1 MKFGLQLATSLYQ
14 EWRFYYID
22 YDELKRQLKQGL
34 KNDGGFTEQKEAAF
48 VETLE
53 RELEKVSAFRNI
65 KGDELTRRV
74 QHAEAVVDSIL
85 SAEEAADESRFA
97 RVEEEI
103 RRITMEVT
111 ELSKYIR
118 LNYSGFLKILKKH
131 DKHTDFMLKPT
142 FMVRMNARS
151 FYKQSFDQQIIRLS
165 KLFDTIRTGGKRSQ
179 ENAAAGATQ
188 QNFVRRT
195 TKYWVHPDNVTEVK
209 CIILKY
215 LPVLVFS
222 AKGKKEPDPA
232 ITSIYFDNDSFD
244 LYLGRLE
251 KTEGAEAIRLRWYGN
266 MDQTEIFVERKTHR
280 EDWTGEQSV
289 KSRFPIKEKYV
300 NDYLAGKYDYEQS
313 VQKMRTKG
321 GKDEKELS
329 HLAELS
335 REVYQSVSQKSLH
348 PAVRTFYNRTAFQ
361 LPGDARVRI
370 SLDTELTMIREDN
383 EDRPRSGNNW
393 RRMDVGTTAP
403 FDNIPAEDV
412 CAFPYAVLEVK
423 LQTQA
428 GAEAPKWVDELIN
441 SHLVEEVPKFS
452 KFIHGVA
459 TLLENRVSLLP
470 FWLPQMDKDIR
481 KPAPS
486 DWRSLEWSSVGAP
499 SSRESSMERGR
510 NGRSLST
517 RGSVRTRDPDLDS
530 VEVIVE
536 QPDEE
541 EPDSDERHP
550 LLKISGAAPSSSSSK
565 RTSRVAND
573 KKERPST
580 WSGGFGNLF
589 KQQMASTNGQGS
601 SSSRGAS
608 PTPGGAAVARK
619 RIALPVRVEPKVFFA
634 NERTFLSW
642 LHFCIVLG
650 GLALGLLNFGD
661 RVGQI
666 SGLVF
671 TLVAMLFMV
680 YALFLYQ
687 WRAHKIRNRDA
698 GPYDDRVGPTVLVI
712 VLFFAVMIN
721 FWLKFGE
728 Q

>member
-1 MKFGLQLATSLYQ
+1 MKFGLQLANSLYQ

-22 YDELKRQLKQGL
+22 YDELKRQLKTGL
-34 KNDGGFTEQKEAAF
+34 KNDGFNEQKEAAF

-53 RELEKVSAFRNI
+53 RELEKVAAFRNI

-74 QHAEAVVDSIL
+74 QHCEAVVDSIL
-85 SAEEAADESRFA
+85 ASSEDADEARFN

-103 RRITMEVT
+103 SRITMEVT
-111 ELSKYIR
+111 ELSKFIR

-131 DKHTDFMLKPT
+131 DKHTSFMLKPT
-142 FMVRMNARS
+142 FMIRMNARP
-151 FYKQSFDQQIIRLS
+151 FYKQSFDSLILRLS
-165 KLFDTIRTGGKRSQ
+165 KLFDTIRTGGQRSQ
-179 ENAAAGATQ
+179 ENANAGGSQ

-232 ITSIYFDNDSFD
+232 ISSIYFDNDSFD

-300 NDYLAGKYDYEQS
+300 NAYLKGDFDYSKII
-313 VQKMRTKG
+313 QKLRDKKAKG
-321 GKDEKELS
+321 EKELE
-329 HLAELS
+329 HLETLA
-335 REVYQSVSQKSLH
+335 REVQGSVLKKQLH
-348 PAVRTFYNRTAFQ
+348 PVVRTFYNRTAFQ

-383 EDRPRSGNNW
+383 EDRPRSGDNW
-393 RRMDVGTTAP
+393 RRVDAGTTAP
-403 FDNIPAEDV
+403 FDYLPSEDV
-412 CAFPYAVLEVK
+412 CPFPYAILEVK
-423 LQTQA
+423 LQTQH
-428 GAEAPKWVDELIN
+428 GADVPKWVDELVN

-481 KPAPS
+481 KPVPA
-486 DWRSLEWSSVGAP
+486 DWRSLEWSSTGLP

-510 NGRSLST
+510 TNGHLR
-517 RGSVRTRDPDLDS
+517 RTKSNLRNESDADS

-536 QPDEE
+536 HPSEDVE
-541 EPDSDERHP
+541 DSDERTP
-550 LLKISGAAPSSSSSK
+550 LLGIGGAQNGSSSF
-565 RTSRVAND
+565 SRGTHRQ
-573 KKERPST
+573 RPFS
-580 WSGGFGNLF
+580 WAGGFGNLF
-589 KQQMASTNGQGS
+589 KRDSPQ
-601 SSSRGAS
+601 SRGAS
-608 PTPGGAAVARK
+608 TATPQK

-666 SGLVF
+666 SGLIF
-671 TLVAMLFMV
+671 TLVAMMFMV
-680 YALFLYQ
+680 YSLFLYQ
-687 WRAHKIRNRDA
+687 WRAHKIRNR
-698 GPYDDRVGPTVLVI
+698 GGLVLSLGMFY
-712 VLFFAVMIN
+712 LF
-721 FWLKFGE
+721 
-728 Q
+728 

>member
-1 MKFGLQLATSLYQ
+1 MKFGLQLASSLYQ

-22 YDELKRQLKQGL
+22 YDELKHQLKHGL
-34 KNDGGFTEQKEAAF
+34 QNNDFNEQHEAAF

-53 RELEKVSAFRNI
+53 RELEKVTAFRNI

-74 QHAEAVVDSIL
+74 QHCEAVVDSIL
-85 SAEEAADESRFA
+85 QSEDVDESRFA
-97 RVEEEI
+97 RVEDEI

-131 DKHTDFMLKPT
+131 DKHTAFMLKPT

-151 FYKQSFDQQIIRLS
+151 FYKQSFDALILRLS
-165 KLFDTIRTGGKRSQ
+165 KLFDTVRTGGKRSQ
-179 ENAAAGATQ
+179 ENANAGASQ

-251 KTEGAEAIRLRWYGN
+251 KSEGAEAIRLRWYGN

-313 VQKMRTKG
+313 IQKMRQKG
-321 GKDEKELS
+321 AKDEKELQ
-329 HLAELS
+329 HLKELS
-335 REVYQSVSQKSLH
+335 EQVLQSVTEKKLH

-383 EDRPRSGNNW
+383 EDHPRSGNNW

-403 FDNIPAEDV
+403 FDNIPADDV
-412 CAFPYAVLEVK
+412 CHFPYAVLEVK

-428 GAEAPKWVDELIN
+428 GAEAPKWVEELIN

-452 KFIHGVA
+452 KFIHGIA

-481 KPAPS
+481 KTAPS
-486 DWRSLEWSSVGAP
+486 DWRSVEWSSVGGA

-510 NGRSLST
+510 NGR
-517 RGSVRTRDPDLDS
+517 RVAKHRDADQDS

-536 QPDEE
+536 QPEE
-541 EPDSDERHP
+541 EDEHESDERSP
-550 LLKISGAAPSSSSSK
+550 LLRMKPRASSSRSS
-565 RTSRVAND
+565 R
-573 KKERPST
+573 KERPFT

-589 KQQMASTNGQGS
+589 KNRDGEAS
-601 SSSRGAS
+601 SSSQRNGS
-608 PTPGGAAVARK
+608 PAPRK

-698 GPYDDRVGPTVLVI
+698 GPYDDRVGPTVLVV

-728 Q
+728 HA

>member
-1 MKFGLQLATSLYQ
+1 MKFGQQLSDQVYP

-22 YDELKRQLKQGL
+22 YDGLKRQLKAGL
-34 KNDGGFTEQKEAAF
+34 RSDNFNEQKEANF

-53 RELEKVSAFRNI
+53 RELEKVVAFRNI
-65 KGDELTRRV
+65 KGDELKRRV
-74 QHAEAVVDSIL
+74 QHCEAVVDSIL
-85 SAEEAADESRFA
+85 ATEDGPDEGRFS
-97 RVEEEI
+97 RVEDEI
-103 RRITMEVT
+103 SRITMEVT
-111 ELSKYIR
+111 ELSKFVRI
-118 LNYSGFLKILKKH
+118 NYTGFIKILKKH
-131 DKHTDFMLKPT
+131 DKHTAFMLKPT
-142 FMVRMNARS
+142 FMIRMNARP
-151 FYKQSFDQQIIRLS
+151 FYKQSFDSLIIRLS
-165 KLFDTIRTGGKRSQ
+165 KLFDTVRTGGKRS
-179 ENAAAGATQ
+179 EANANAGATQ

-289 KSRFPIKEKYV
+289 KSRFPLKEKYV
-300 NDYLAGKYDYEQS
+300 NAFLKGELTPEQI
-313 VQKMRTKG
+313 VEKMKKKG
-321 GKDEKELS
+321 LTDEKELTTRET
-329 HLAELS
+329 LA
-335 REVYQSVSQKSLH
+335 REVQESVMNKKLH

-383 EDRPRSGNNW
+383 EGRPRSDGNW
-393 RRMDVGTTAP
+393 RRTDAGTTAP
-403 FDNIPAEDV
+403 FDYLPAEDV
-412 CAFPYAVLEVK
+412 CAFPYAILEVK
-423 LQTQA
+423 LQTQH
-428 GAEAPKWVDELIN
+428 GASAPKWVEELVN

-452 KFIHGVA
+452 KFIHGIA
-459 TLLENRVSLLP
+459 TLLEHHVSLLP

-481 KPAPS
+481 KPAPA
-486 DWRSLEWSSVGAP
+486 DWRSLEWSSTGAP
-499 SSRESSMERGR
+499 SSRESSTERGR
-510 NGRSLST
+510 VNGYRGDASKLRSKSNLSNQT
-517 RGSVRTRDPDLDS
+517 PDSEEGSV
-530 VEVIVE
+530 EIIVE
-536 QPDEE
+536 ERSEDADEEGPDE
-541 EPDSDERHP
+541 STP
-550 LLKISGAAPSSSSSK
+550 LLIAGPSGTTRRQSAQRQRPFSWAGMSKFFKRQTPRRPTGQAP
-565 RTSRVAND
+565 VV
-573 KKERPST
+573 
-580 WSGGFGNLF
+580 SG
-589 KQQMASTNGQGS
+589 QA
-601 SSSRGAS
+601 
-608 PTPGGAAVARK
+608 K

-666 SGLVF
+666 SGLIF
-671 TLVAMLFMV
+671 TVVAMLFMV

-687 WRAHKIRNRDA
+687 WRAHKIRNR
-698 GPYDDRVGPTVLVI
+698 
-712 VLFFAVMIN
+712 
-721 FWLKFGE
+721 GE
-728 Q
+728 

>member
-1 MKFGLQLATSLYQ
+1 MKFGLQLSSSLYQ

-22 YDELKRQLKQGL
+22 YDELKRQLKHGL
-34 KNDGGFTEQKEAAF
+34 QNNGFNEQKEAAF
-48 VETLE
+48 VETME
-53 RELEKVSAFRNI
+53 RELEKVAAFRNI

-74 QHAEAVVDSIL
+74 QHCEAAVDSVL
-85 SAEEAADESRFA
+85 ANTEEEAEEDRFF

-103 RRITMEVT
+103 RRITLEVT
-111 ELSKYIR
+111 ELSKFIR

-131 DKHTDFMLKPT
+131 DKHTAFMLKPT
-142 FMVRMNARS
+142 FMVRMNARP
-151 FYKQSFDQQIIRLS
+151 FYKQSFDGLIIRLS
-165 KLFDTIRTGGKRSQ
+165 KLFDTIRTGGKRDQ
-179 ENAAAGATQ
+179 GNANAGGSQ

-251 KTEGAEAIRLRWYGN
+251 KSEGAEAIRLRWYGN
-266 MDQTEIFVERKTHR
+266 MEETEIFVERKTHR

-289 KSRFPIKEKYV
+289 KSRFPIKEKNV
-300 NDYLAGKYDYEQS
+300 NAYLKGEYDYDLTIE
-313 VQKMRTKG
+313 KMRKKG
-321 GKDEKELS
+321 SKDEKELE
-329 HLAELS
+329 HLAQLAHDVSE
-335 REVYQSVSQKSLH
+335 SVHNKQLH

-383 EDRPRSGNNW
+383 EDHPRSGDNW
-393 RRMDVGTTAP
+393 RRTDAGTTVP
-403 FDNIPAEDV
+403 FENVPAEDV
-412 CAFPYAVLEVK
+412 CSFPYAVLEVK
-423 LQTQA
+423 LQTQQ
-428 GAEAPKWVDELIN
+428 GAEAPKWVEELIN

-452 KFIHGVA
+452 KFIHGIA

-481 KPAPS
+481 KSPPQ
-486 DWRSLEWSSVGAP
+486 DWRAAEWSSVGAP
-499 SSRESSMERGR
+499 SSRESSMDRGR
-510 NGRSLST
+510 HSRRSPGR
-517 RGSVRTRDPDLDS
+517 RDPDLDS
-530 VEVIVE
+530 VEVIIE
-536 QPDEE
+536 QPEE
-541 EPDSDERHP
+541 ENEESDERSP
-550 LLKISGAAPSSSSSK
+550 LLRHSASHNSMN
-565 RTSRVAND
+565 SRKGVLSVRGLRKQLPA
-573 KKERPST
+573 T

-589 KQQMASTNGQGS
+589 KKDLQEEAASGSGS
-601 SSSRGAS
+601 SGSRVPPVA
-608 PTPGGAAVARK
+608 ARK

-671 TLVAMLFMV
+671 TLVAMMFMV

-698 GPYDDRVGPTVLVI
+698 GPYDDRIGPTVLVI
-712 VLFFAVMIN
+712 VLFFAIMIN

-728 Q
+728 QA